1 VISLT
6 LPALRERP
14 EDIAE
19 LAEHFAARYA
29 KKCNRNVSGI
39 SAEALACLRQY
50 DWPGNIRELENAM
63 ERAVV
68 IGTSEMILPEDLP
81 ESLQES
87 AENGKEEPA
96 KYHEA
101 IRKLKKQIILSA
113 LEQAGG
119 NMTEAAKLLG
129 VHANYLHRL
138 MRNLELRPRKR
149 QTGA

>member
-29 KKCNRNVSGI
+29 KKCNRNVTEI

-87 AENGKEEPA
+87 AEGGKEEPA

-101 IRKLKKQIILSA
+101 IRKLKKQLILSA

-138 MRNLELRPRKR
+138 MRNLELRPKKR